1 MKSGRRIKKEQLKN
15 FQKGISNMEETLAL
29 MVKLNEALDVFTD
42 TLFNPQWYETQPLQI
57 NRIGEIIAKS
67 REGLK

>member
-1 MKSGRRIKKEQLKN
+1 
-15 FQKGISNMEETLAL
+15 MEETLAL

>member
-1 MKSGRRIKKEQLKN
+1 MKSRRRIKKEQLKN

-42 TLFNPQWYETQPLQI
+42 TLFNPQWYETQRMQI
-57 NRIGEIIAKS
+57 KRIGEIIAKS
-67 REGLK
+67 KEGLK